1 MSLFL
6 DFPCLLSGCS
16 KVISAAWCVVE
27 PICAFSTNDHCI
39 SFYLEEG
46 VSLERCRILRKSDAT
61 AIAWHPTA
69 KVIAAGWGDGSIS
82 VWDLSPL
89 SSSEVSPRDLA
100 DTLSSTCI
108 FTDSSGQAPIRT
120 VMWNPSA
127 TRLVS
132 ANNSGAILIW
142 KADNRGGLSL
152 FKGISIGS
160 GVTCAV
166 FTPLSLGLVQTDAL
180 AQGLSSSLF
189 LGTRRGS
196 VHYIDDLGRVSEV
209 QTLGAYIDHM
219 LFFEKKSRLV
229 VLTRT
234 FILAQLEIR
243 SDCKV
248 VPIMKMKVSVAGGSP
263 ERGIKHVCWAGP
275 GIIAAATGEVPERSG
290 LSVSKFNRSHAILCK

>member
-1 MSLFL
+1 MKIGPRRRSPKLPGPPILGYERRVCYDRLARGRAIRAPTVRAYQYNWLESSTSSYLLYQLVPTAVPTVRYRSTYGSGTAAVMSLFL

-142 KADNRGGLSL
+142 KVKTLIL
-152 FKGISIGS
+152 L
-160 GVTCAV
+160 
-166 FTPLSLGLVQTDAL
+166 PLN
-180 AQGLSSSLF
+180 
-189 LGTRRGS
+189 
-196 VHYIDDLGRVSEV
+196 
-209 QTLGAYIDHM
+209 
-219 LFFEKKSRLV
+219 
-229 VLTRT
+229 
-234 FILAQLEIR
+234 
-243 SDCKV
+243 
-248 VPIMKMKVSVAGGSP
+248 
-263 ERGIKHVCWAGP
+263 P
-275 GIIAAATGEVPERSG
+275 GEW
-290 LSVSKFNRSHAILCK
+290 

>member
-6 DFPCLLSGCS
+6 DFRCLLSGCS

-142 KADNRGGLSL
+142 KVKTLILLPLNPGGMLIRRITVEAFLSL
-152 FKGISIGS
+152 KAS
-160 GVTCAV
+160 
-166 FTPLSLGLVQTDAL
+166 PLDRGLPAPRK
-180 AQGLSSSLF
+180 ASA
-189 LGTRRGS
+189 GS
-196 VHYIDDLGRVSEV
+196 VMSSGFH
-209 QTLGAYIDHM
+209 
-219 LFFEKKSRLV
+219 FFYCNH
-229 VLTRT
+229 
-234 FILAQLEIR
+234 R
-243 SDCKV
+243 SLH
-248 VPIMKMKVSVAGGSP
+248 
-263 ERGIKHVCWAGP
+263 R
-275 GIIAAATGEVPERSG
+275 
-290 LSVSKFNRSHAILCK
+290 